1 MEKSYREL
9 CAEIEALQQQAA
21 VARAN
26 EVANA
31 VAEVKR
37 IISEFKLT
45 AADCGF
51 AGSKVTSAVKTGKPV
66 PVKFRHPD
74 DASLTWSGRGKAPKW
89 LSTLES
95 EGRKREEFRV

>member
-31 VAEVKR
+31 VAEVKS
-37 IISEFKLT
+37 IISEFNR
-45 AADCGF
+45 
-51 AGSKVTSAVKTGKPV
+51 S
-66 PVKFRHPD
+66 
-74 DASLTWSGRGKAPKW
+74 
-89 LSTLES
+89 
-95 EGRKREEFRV
+95 